1 MRKHDIHVQIDSGI
15 PDKYIQDLTNIYTA
29 TYIKKTLNEGGLPKE
44 VQLNVIEKLIES
56 IKTNNVNI

>member
-29 TYIKKTLNEGGLPKE
+29 TYIKKTLNESGLQKE
-44 VQLNVIEKLIES
+44 LKI
-56 IKTNNVNI
+56 NVNDELNETHKTS